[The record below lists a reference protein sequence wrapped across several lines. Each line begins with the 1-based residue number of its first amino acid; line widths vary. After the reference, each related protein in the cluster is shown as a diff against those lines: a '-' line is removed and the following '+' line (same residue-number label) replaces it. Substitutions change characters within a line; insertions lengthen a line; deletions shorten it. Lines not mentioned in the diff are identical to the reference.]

1 MRATTRLLV
10 GTVCLGLFSGCG
22 GESPGADTEGSLGT
36 LSAAVELGPT
46 THDVAAVRF
55 DIVAADSSC
64 DTPAIASQ
72 TVSLE
77 AEPAL
82 GSLEGAEAVSHHFAT
97 GLFVLAPGSYRSC
110 ATPLVVDLAPSP
122 VCAQGS
128 ELATV
133 VAEQAN
139 QVVLVSQCQG
149 SPNGGLDV
157 AVTLNDPPQITAVT
171 VTESTYITICESATI
186 AVSANDPNGDALA
199 YAWSVVSG
207 PDAGRLR
214 ANDSSAIFSGVVG
227 DYVLSVVVSDTHAA
241 QTSFL
246 VAVHVADATCVVP
259 PDVQAI
265 LVAKCSPCHTTG
277 ASGGLK
283 LDPADVAYSA
293 LVSHAVGAAACSS
306 SVRVVPG
313 DPANSYLIA
322 KLRNTAGICGVQMPR
337 GRPPLPEEEIQTIEA
352 WIQGLPH

>member
-1 MRATTRLLV
+1 MRASTRLLV
-10 GTVCLGLFSGCG
+10 GTVCFGLFSGCG
-22 GESPGADTEGSLGT
+22 GESPGGDTEGSVGT

-64 DTPAIASQ
+64 DAPAIASQ
-72 TVSLE
+72 TVALE
-77 AEPAL
+77 AELAP
-82 GSLEGAEAVSHHFAT
+82 GSVEGAEAVSHRFAS
-97 GLFVLAPGSYRSC
+97 GLFVLAPGAYRSC
-110 ATPLVVDLAPSP
+110 ATPLGADSAPSAE
-122 VCAQGS
+122 CAQAS
-128 ELATV
+128 ELASV

-149 SPNGGLDV
+149 DPNGGLDV
-157 AVTLNDPPQITAVT
+157 AVTLNDPPRITAVT
-171 VTESTYITICESATI
+171 VTESTFITTCESASI
-186 AVSANDPNGDALA
+186 AVTASDPNGDALG

-207 PDAGRLR
+207 PDAGSLR
-214 ANDSSAIFSGVVG
+214 VSDASAIFSGPAG
-227 DYVLSVVVSDTHAA
+227 DYVLRVAVSDVHAA

-259 PDVQAI
+259 ADVQAI

-293 LVSHAVGAAACSS
+293 LVSQAVGAAACSS

-352 WIQGLPH
+352 WIRDLPH